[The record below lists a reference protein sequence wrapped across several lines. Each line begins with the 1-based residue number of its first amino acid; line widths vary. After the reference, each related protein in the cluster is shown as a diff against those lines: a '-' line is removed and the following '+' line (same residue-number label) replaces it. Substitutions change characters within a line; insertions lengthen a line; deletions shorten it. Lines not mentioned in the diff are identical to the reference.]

1 MITSK
6 FSVKSNEK
14 LISRVSN
21 SFPNLHP
28 LTTKAKIAGVYTVN
42 ANIWLPDEEMKE
54 KIKEDAFTRL
64 SKDYYLRTI

>member
-54 KIKEDAFTRL
+54 KIKEDIFTKL
-64 SKDYYLRTI
+64 SKDYYL

>member
-28 LTTKAKIAGVYTVN
+28 LTTKTKMAGVYTVN
-42 ANIWLPDEEMKE
+42 ANIWLPVEEMDENVKDE
-54 KIKEDAFTRL
+54 LFTKL
-64 SKDYYLRTI
+64 SRDYYL